1 MDDAY
6 ELAHGASLRTP
17 VAFWSR
23 EGAALDWFAPCDE
36 VAPPVPGGRPAWFT
50 GGAVNA
56 CHESLDRHVAAGHGD
71 RPALVYESALR
82 GVVERFSYAELRRE
96 VAQLAGCMASRGVAT
111 GDTVL
116 VYMPAIP
123 QALMAMLACARLGAV
138 HAVVFGGFG
147 ARELA
152 ARIAL
157 ARPKLVLAASCG
169 LEPGRVV
176 PYLPT
181 LHEALALAPG
191 VAPRIL
197 VWQRPECVANL
208 REGHDEVW
216 QDVVPGSP
224 EAECRPVAAEHPL
237 YVLYTSGTTGQP
249 KGVLRDTAGYL
260 VALRYSMRAVYG
272 VDAGDVYWA
281 ASDVGWVV
289 GHSYMVYGPL
299 LAGCTT
305 VMYEGK
311 PVGTPDAGAY
321 WRMIDRHGVNVLF
334 TAPTAIRAIKRDDPE
349 GRLIADAELRSLRAV
364 FLAGERSDP
373 DTVHWL
379 ERRLA
384 RPVIDHWWQT
394 ETGWPVTGLCLGL
407 GPRPARV
414 GSAGL
419 PVPGYEVR
427 ALDPDGAPLP
437 AGETGALAIRWPL
450 PPGCATSLWGEPD
463 GFRRAYL
470 DRFPGWYATGD
481 GGHVDADG
489 YVHVMGR
496 IDDVINVAGHRL
508 STGEIEEVIAAH
520 PAVAECAVIAVPDT
534 IKGHVPLA
542 LVTLKAGTTLPPAE
556 ASREI
561 IACVRHDVGAVAS
574 LRTCVVVSRLPKTR
588 SGKVLRATMRKIAAH
603 EPWSPPPTIED
614 PDVLGEIA
622 RAFEAIDGSV
632 DGSARRND

>member
-6 ELAHGASLRTP
+6 ERARDASRRDP

-23 EGAALDWFAPCDE
+23 EARDLEWFAACDA
-36 VAPPVPGGRPAWFT
+36 VAPPVPGDRHAWFT
-50 GGAVNA
+50 GGALNA
-56 CHESLDRHVAAGHGD
+56 CHEALDRHVAAGDGD
-71 RPALVYESALR
+71 RLALVYESALR
-82 GVVERFSYAELRRE
+82 GVVERFTYAELRSA
-96 VAQLAGCMASRGVAT
+96 VAQLAGYMASRGVAA

-181 LHEALALAPG
+181 IDEALALVPEA
-191 VAPRIL
+191 APRVL
-197 VWQRPECVANL
+197 VWQRPECVATL
-208 REGHDEVW
+208 RGGRDEVW
-216 QDVVPGSP
+216 QDAVPISP
-224 EAECRPVAAEHPL
+224 EVPCRPVAPEHPL

-249 KGVLRDTAGYL
+249 KGVVRDTAGYL

-272 VDAGDVYWA
+272 VKAGDVYWA

-321 WRMIDRHGVNVLF
+321 WRLIDRHGVNVLF
-334 TAPTAIRAIKRDDPE
+334 TAPTAIRAIKRDDPD
-349 GRLIADAELRSLRAV
+349 GRLIADAALRSLRTV

-379 ERRLA
+379 EHRLA

-407 GPRPARV
+407 GPRPARI

-419 PVPGYEVR
+419 AVPGYDVR
-427 ALDPDGAPLP
+427 ALDADGAPLP

-450 PPGCATSLWGEPD
+450 PPGCATTLWGDPD

-470 DRFPGWYATGD
+470 ERFPGWYFTGD

-508 STGEIEEVIAAH
+508 STGEIEQVVAAH
-520 PAVAECAVIAVPDT
+520 PAVAECAVIAVPDA

-542 LVTLKAGTTLPPAE
+542 LVTLKAGTTLAPMA

-561 IACVRHDVGAVAS
+561 VARVRHDVGAVAS

-588 SGKVLRATMRKIAAH
+588 SGKVLRATMRKIAAQ
-603 EPWSPPPTIED
+603 EPWTVPATIED
-614 PDVLGEIA
+614 PDVLDEISHA
-622 RAFEAIDGSV
+622 LAALECDGTGDV
-632 DGSARRND
+632 RRDG